1 MSKHGGNTG
10 LRAKIGIAF
19 ILQAAAISCGTVL
32 GVYGAA
38 AVLEDVLMKRALRE
52 ETAHYLE
59 LLERNP
65 AQATPDTHN
74 MKGYLQRV
82 GTSEE
87 TLPAEMR
94 GLGLGYHVLRTAQSR
109 ALVYVSDAA
118 AGRLY
123 LVIDQAHIGQL
134 ALFFGLVPLTLVLL
148 FIYLATWLTY
158 RLSRRAI
165 SPVIWLANEVKSWDA
180 KNPDFSALAPDRV
193 PADIEGE
200 TLLLS
205 EAIYGF
211 GKRIGE
217 FVERERN
224 FTRDASHELRTPL
237 TVIRMA
243 SDILLSDTEMDDYG
257 RRNVQRVARSA
268 RDMEALIEAFLLIAR
283 ESENALPADD
293 FAVNTVARDEMER
306 AEALVGDKPVTLH
319 LVERAQFCL
328 HAPSK
333 VVGVLIGNL
342 IRNAVSY
349 TDHGAVTVTV
359 DLGEIVVEDTG
370 IGMSA
375 DELKQIFQP
384 FFRAQHSRGGGHG
397 VGLTIVKR
405 LSDRYRWPITFTSE
419 AGKGTR
425 VCVRFPEHR
434 AVNCKGLGVSSRS
447 AATANDSDDALTARV
462 KR

>member
-1 MSKHGGNTG
+1 MSQAGGHVG

-19 ILQAAAISCGTVL
+19 ILQAAAISCGTVP

-52 ETAHYLE
+52 ETAHYLQ
-59 LLERNP
+59 LLESNP
-65 AQATPDTHN
+65 SQATPDTHN

-82 GTSEE
+82 GQTE
-87 TLPAEMR
+87 TAVPESVR
-94 GLGLGYHVLRTAQSR
+94 GLTLGYHVLRTPKSR
-109 ALVYVSDAA
+109 ALVYVSDSA
-118 AGRLY
+118 AGRLF

-148 FIYLATWLTY
+148 FIYLTTWLTY

-165 SPVIWLANEVKSWDA
+165 SPVIWLANEVKGWDA
-180 KNPDFSALAPDRV
+180 KKPDFSALAPDKV
-193 PADIEGE
+193 PPDIEGE

-237 TVIRMA
+237 TVIKMA
-243 SDILLSDTEMDDYG
+243 SEVLLSDGDLDDYG
-257 RRNVQRVARSA
+257 RRNVQRIARSA

-283 ESENALPADD
+283 ESEQALPADD
-293 FAVNTVARDEMER
+293 FAVNTVVREEMER
-306 AEALVGDKPVTLH
+306 AEALIGDKPVTLE
-319 LVERAQFCL
+319 LIERAQFCL

-333 VVGVLIGNL
+333 VVAVLIGNL
-342 IRNAVSY
+342 IRNAISY
-349 TDHGAVTVTV
+349 TDRGGVKVTV
-359 DLGEIVVEDTG
+359 DLGQIVVEDTG
-370 IGMSA
+370 VGMSEE
-375 DELKQIFQP
+375 DLKQIFQP
-384 FFRAQHSRGGGHG
+384 FFRAQHGRRGGHG

-405 LSDRYRWPITFTSE
+405 LSDRFRWPIEFQSTE
-419 AGKGTR
+419 GKGTS
-425 VCVRFPEHR
+425 VIVRFPVHT
-434 AVNCKGLGVSSRS
+434 AVNCRS
-447 AATANDSDDALTARV
+447 AG
-462 KR
+462 

>member
-1 MSKHGGNTG
+1 MSTPVGQSG

-52 ETAHYLE
+52 ETAHYLT
-59 LLERNP
+59 LLESNP

-74 MKGYLQRV
+74 MKGYLQRTGAPDDTV
-82 GTSEE
+82 PPEV
-87 TLPAEMR
+87 R
-94 GLGLGYHVLRTAQSR
+94 GLTLGYHVLRTPSSR
-109 ALVYVSDAA
+109 ALVYVSDSPS
-118 AGRLY
+118 GRLY

-148 FIYLATWLTY
+148 FIYLTTWLTY

-165 SPVIWLANEVKSWDA
+165 SPVIWLANEVQSWNP
-180 KNPDFSALAPDRV
+180 KNPDFSALAPDKV
-193 PADIEGE
+193 PPDIEGE

-237 TVIRMA
+237 TVIKMA
-243 SDILLSDTEMDDYG
+243 SEVLLSDAELDDYG
-257 RRNVQRVARSA
+257 RRNVQRIARSA

-293 FAVNTVARDEMER
+293 FAVNTVVRDEMER
-306 AEALVGDKPVTLH
+306 AEALVGDKPIALK
-319 LVERAQFCL
+319 LEENAQFCL

-333 VVGVLIGNL
+333 VVAVLIGNL

-349 TDHGAVTVTV
+349 TDEGEVRVAVN
-359 DLGEIVVEDTG
+359 LGEIVVEDTG
-370 IGMSA
+370 VGMSEE
-375 DELKQIFQP
+375 DLKQIFQP
-384 FFRAQHSRGGGHG
+384 FFRAQHGRRGGHG

-405 LSDRYRWPITFTSE
+405 LSDRFRWPIEFQSE

-425 VCVRFPEHR
+425 VSVRFPEHA
-434 AVNCKGLGVSSRS
+434 AVRCPG
-447 AATANDSDDALTARV
+447 
-462 KR
+462 